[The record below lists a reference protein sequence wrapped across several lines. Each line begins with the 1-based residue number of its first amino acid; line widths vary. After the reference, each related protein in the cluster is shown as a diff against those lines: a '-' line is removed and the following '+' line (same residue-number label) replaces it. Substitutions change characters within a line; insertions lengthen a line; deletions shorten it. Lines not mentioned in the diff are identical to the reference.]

1 MKIIVQRTKK
11 AEVRVDNA
19 CVGKIGKG
27 YVLLIGITTTD
38 TKEIADK
45 LIKKIVNL
53 RIFEDSEGKMN
64 LNLKQVGGEVLAIS
78 QFTLYGDTSRGN
90 RPSFITA
97 ARPEIAEPLYN
108 YIVEELSKEFNVQTG
123 IFGAMMEVDFINEGP
138 CTIILEQD

>member
-11 AEVRVDNA
+11 AEVHVNNA

-53 RIFEDSEGKMN
+53 RIFEDNEGKMN

>member
-1 MKIIVQRTKK
+1 MKIIVQRAKK
-11 AEVRVDNA
+11 AEVCVNNA

-45 LIKKIVNL
+45 LIKKIINL
-53 RIFEDSEGKMN
+53 RIFEDNEGKMN
-64 LNLKQVGGEVLAIS
+64 LNLKQVDGEILAIS

>member
-1 MKIIVQRTKK
+1 MKIIVQRAKK

-19 CVGKIGKG
+19 CVGKTGKG

-53 RIFEDSEGKMN
+53 RIFEDNEGKMN